1 MSPTHSPPSSAL
13 LPHDG
18 PSQTREPVGVAHTA
32 FSQDTEQV
40 EAEGKVW
47 VWRSQRETA
56 SSGQLRM
63 EKVIYACCMPP
74 SPPWGLLDFGR
85 KGLGSISIL
94 DSESPGSE
102 F

>member
-1 MSPTHSPPSSAL
+1 M
-13 LPHDG
+13 
-18 PSQTREPVGVAHTA
+18 GVAHTA

-47 VWRSQRETA
+47 VWRGQREMP
-56 SSGQLRM
+56 SSGPLRM
-63 EKVIYACCMPP
+63 EKVICACYMAP
-74 SPPWGLLDFGR
+74 SPPWGLLDFGQ
-85 KGLGSISIL
+85 KGLGSISVL